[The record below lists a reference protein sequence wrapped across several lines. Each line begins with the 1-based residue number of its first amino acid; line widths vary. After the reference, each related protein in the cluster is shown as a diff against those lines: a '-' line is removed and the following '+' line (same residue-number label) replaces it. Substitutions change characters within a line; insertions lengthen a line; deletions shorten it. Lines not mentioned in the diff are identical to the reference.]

1 MISVSLAWLASPFH
15 FFIIVFLCFAPRID
29 IFHHFLE
36 FSYIWMWVKWCYKWG
51 ILCILFAFNLCIICA
66 IMNYTMLAKFLGK
79 KPVFS
84 LYLFQTL
91 IMISSSS
98 SAHIFKDSKLNCTR
112 CIFLL
117 FVNVVPILLLAFFI
131 VFFTWKDENL
141 LSSQSICAMPFVYS

>member
-1 MISVSLAWLASPFH
+1 MYFICLQLVYYMCHNELHHVSKVPW
-15 FFIIVFLCFAPRID
+15 
-29 IFHHFLE
+29 
-36 FSYIWMWVKWCYKWG
+36 
-51 ILCILFAFNLCIICA
+51 
-66 IMNYTMLAKFLGK
+66 K
-79 KPVFS
+79 KTVFS

-131 VFFTWKDENL
+131 VFFT
-141 LSSQSICAMPFVYS
+141 